1 MILPLQTLP
10 GNTSLRTLLVSR
22 EHLQLSIV
30 NVLQLRAA
38 QNAQNTSQRRV
49 HRVEHAERN
58 IRLGLSGKLVGETSC
73 IVALKQVCSVVDASG
88 EVVDVDAGEGVSC
101 AGVSS
106 NVEEFGLLERSNDV
120 S

>member
-1 MILPLQTLP
+1 M
-10 GNTSLRTLLVSR
+10 
-22 EHLQLSIV
+22 
-30 NVLQLRAA
+30 LQLRAA

-49 HRVEHAERN
+49 DRVEHAERD
-58 IRLGLSGKLVGETSC
+58 IGLGLSGKLVCETSC
-73 IVALKQVCSVVDASG
+73 IVALSQVCSVVDASG